1 MNQTQTLDPVLI
13 AALRREL
20 VALPSAKPRRTRR
33 VAAITAGVFGAVA
46 LGGVTAVAG
55 LRPAGEVASPPL
67 APPVI
72 LNGVGSANVVLPD
85 APGNAVYLRVE
96 LTCFDGIRCNTP
108 GGGIEGPDVSTI
120 NKVQR
125 DALPLTDAF
134 DPHNAQDLAPLNPA
148 AGLAI
153 DVNPGTH
160 WRLYAVYTDGLNPEP
175 APVGNGKTLGIPS
188 NQAPPDLV
196 PAVATNGKSGWVDYH
211 LLTDQ
216 AHPQLTPEGTSQTP
230 IPVYGADGTTVIG
243 KADVSQPYRR

>member
-1 MNQTQTLDPVLI
+1 MNQTIDPGFT

-20 VALPSAKPRRTRR
+20 VALPSAQPRHARR
-33 VAAITAGVFGAVA
+33 VAAITAGVVGALA

-55 LRPAGEVASPPL
+55 LRPSGEVAPPL

-72 LNGVGSANVVLPD
+72 LNGVGSAKVVLPD
-85 APGNAVYLRVE
+85 APGDAVYLRVE

-108 GGGIEGPDVSTI
+108 GGGSEGPNVSTI

-134 DPHNAQDLAPLNPA
+134 DPDNPQDLAPLNPA

-153 DVNPGTH
+153 DVSPGTH
-160 WRLYAVYTDGLNPEP
+160 WRLYAVYTDRLNPDS
-175 APVGNGKTLGIPS
+175 APVGNGRTLGIPS
-188 NQAPPDLV
+188 NLTIPDMV

-216 AHPQLTPEGTSQTP
+216 AHPQLTPEGTNQAP
-230 IPVYGADGTTVIG
+230 IPVYGVDGTTVIG